1 MTPKSKEIFDMTP
14 DSSLLEDIGKGA
26 YTTPEALAELAAN
39 SFDAEIQG
47 LPMTIQIDVKPD
59 EIVFLD
65 NGRGMSKEI
74 LKAAMKLAVKMDA
87 IRASAGPRKGMFGLG
102 MKTACASLG
111 LIYTVST
118 KDLDSGEISQVKIDL
133 ISWRKNSGKE
143 NFRWTQEVVSLEK
156 GDVPELDAIKS
167 GTLITITSLKD
178 RSPSIGAIA
187 DRLAHVYKPALLS
200 GSSII
205 LNGVPIPVLDFQVV
219 DGTKVPL
226 DHVLELS
233 NGSKVE
239 LNGWAGLD
247 SQTHNDGLYGINI
260 YRAGQLISAWNKEWF
275 RAHLMTS
282 RVVGELYFEDLGTNF
297 LKNKLE
303 YGTEEWKVIS
313 AYMKEWLKPIVSGS
327 QELNRG
333 RNDALKQQRVVQG
346 LQVAMGVATSLSES
360 NPDLTSNESGTEIE
374 NPSTSRSAS
383 GIEWRDRTL
392 RFGNEEITLASQFAH
407 LGNDDPLPW
416 DYIFAPDVQE
426 LQTVINM
433 DSPLYDSLKD
443 GEFYATLAMADTV
456 VDYLV
461 QSKGYPY
468 EKVKKLRDKWLEQ
481 TILAVEKKSFRKEAK
496 E

>member
-1 MTPKSKEIFDMTP
+1 MTPKSKETFDMTP

-47 LPMTIQIDVKPD
+47 LPMTIQIEVKPE
-59 EIVFLD
+59 EILFLD

-74 LKAAMKLAVKMDA
+74 LKAAMKLAVKMDV
-87 IRASAGPRKGMFGLG
+87 IRASTGPRKGMFGLG

-111 LIYTVST
+111 LVYTVST
-118 KDLDSGEISQVKIDL
+118 KDLESGEISQVNIDL

-143 NFRWTQEVVSLEK
+143 NFRWTQEVVSLES
-156 GDVPELDAIKS
+156 GDVPELDSIKS
-167 GTLITITSLKD
+167 GTLIRITSLKD
-178 RSPSIGAIA
+178 KSPSIGAIA
-187 DRLAHVYKPALLS
+187 DRLAHVYKPALLG

-205 LNGVPIPVLDFQVV
+205 LNGSPIPVLDFQVV
-219 DGTKVPL
+219 DGTKMSL

-233 NGSKVE
+233 NGSKIE
-239 LNGWAGLD
+239 LQGWAGLD

-313 AYMKEWLKPIVSGS
+313 AYMKEKLKPIVSGS

-346 LQVAMGVATSLSES
+346 LQVAMGVANSLGDDDTSLSPSDNEVE
-360 NPDLTSNESGTEIE
+360 NTSS
-374 NPSTSRSAS
+374 SRSSS

-416 DYIFAPDVQE
+416 DYIFDSEVQE

-481 TILAVEKKSFRKEAK
+481 TILTVEKKSFRKEAK

>member
-1 MTPKSKEIFDMTP
+1 MTPRSKEIFDMTP

-47 LPMTIQIDVKPD
+47 LPMTIQIEVKSD
-59 EIVFLD
+59 EILFLD
-65 NGRGMSKEI
+65 NGKGMSKEI

-87 IRASAGPRKGMFGLG
+87 IKASAGPRKGMFGLG

-111 LIYTVST
+111 LVYTVST

-143 NFRWTQEVVSLEK
+143 NFRWTQEVVSLDK
-156 GDVPELDAIKS
+156 GDVPELDSIKS

-205 LNGVPIPVLDFQVV
+205 LNGSPIPVLDFQVV
-219 DGTKVPL
+219 EGTKVPL
-226 DHVLELS
+226 GHVLELS
-233 NGSKVE
+233 NGSKIE

-346 LQVAMGVATSLSES
+346 LQVAMGVANSLGDENIESSTGDVSVDNQTS
-360 NPDLTSNESGTEIE
+360 G
-374 NPSTSRSAS
+374 RSSS

-416 DYIFAPDVQE
+416 DYIFDPEVQE

-481 TILAVEKKSFRKEAK
+481 TILAVEKKSFKKEAK

>member
-47 LPMTIQIDVKPD
+47 LPMTIQIEVKSD
-59 EIVFLD
+59 EILFLD
-65 NGRGMSKEI
+65 NGAGMSKEI

-87 IRASAGPRKGMFGLG
+87 IRASTGPRKGMFGLG

-111 LIYTVST
+111 LVYTVST

-143 NFRWTQEVVSLEK
+143 NFRWTQEVVSLDK
-156 GDVPELDAIKS
+156 GDVPELDSIKS

-205 LNGVPIPVLDFQVV
+205 LNGSPIPVLDFQVV
-219 DGTKVPL
+219 EGTKVPL
-226 DHVLELS
+226 SHVLELS
-233 NGSKVE
+233 SGSKIE

-303 YGTEEWKVIS
+303 YGTEEWRAIS
-313 AYMKEWLKPIVSGS
+313 VYMKEWLKPIVSGS

-346 LQVAMGVATSLSES
+346 LQVAMGVANSLGDENIDSSTGEVSVDNQTSGRS
-360 NPDLTSNESGTEIE
+360 SG
-374 NPSTSRSAS
+374 

-416 DYIFAPDVQE
+416 DYIFDQDVQE

-481 TILAVEKKSFRKEAK
+481 TILAVEKKSFKKEAK

>member
-1 MTPKSKEIFDMTP
+1 MTPKSKEPFDMTP

-47 LPMTIQIDVKPD
+47 LPMTIQIEVKSD
-59 EIVFLD
+59 EILFLD
-65 NGRGMSKEI
+65 NGRGMSKEV
-74 LKAAMKLAVKMDA
+74 LKAAMKLAVKMQA
-87 IRASAGPRKGMFGLG
+87 IKPSVGPRKGMFGLG

-111 LIYTVST
+111 LVYTVST
-118 KDLDSGEISQVKIDL
+118 KDLDSGEINQVKIDL

-143 NFRWTQEVVSLEK
+143 NFRWTQEIVSLEK
-156 GDVPELDAIKS
+156 GDVPELDSIKS

-187 DRLAHVYKPALLS
+187 DRLAHVYKPSLLI

-205 LNGVPIPVLDFQVV
+205 LNGSPIPVLDFRVLE
-219 DGTKVPL
+219 GTKIPL
-226 DHVLELS
+226 DHVLEFS
-233 NGSKVE
+233 GGSKIE
-239 LNGWAGLD
+239 LKGWAGLD

-275 RAHLMTS
+275 SAHLMTS
-282 RVVGELYFEDLGTNF
+282 RVVGELYFDDIGTNF

-303 YGTEEWKVIS
+303 YGSEEWKAIS
-313 AYMKEWLKPIVSGS
+313 THMKEWLKPIVSGS
-327 QELNRG
+327 RELNRG
-333 RNDALKQQRVVQG
+333 KNDYLKQQRVVQQ
-346 LQVAMGVATSLSES
+346 LQMTMGVAKSLGDD
-360 NPDLTSNESGTEIE
+360 NPDLSSDESDID
-374 NPSTSRSAS
+374 NLSSSRSTG
-383 GIEWRDRTL
+383 GIEWQDRTL
-392 RFGNEEITLASQFAH
+392 RFGNEGITLAFQFAN

-416 DYIFAPDVQE
+416 DYIFDPEVQE

-433 DSPLYDSLKD
+433 DSPLYYSLKD
-443 GEFYATLAMADTV
+443 GELYATLAMADTV
-456 VDYLV
+456 VDYLI

-468 EKVKKLRDKWLEQ
+468 EKVKRLRDKWLEQ
-481 TILAVEKKSFRKEAK
+481 TILAVGKKSFKKESK

>member
-1 MTPKSKEIFDMTP
+1 MTPKSKETFDMTP

-47 LPMTIQIDVKPD
+47 LPMTIQIEVKPE
-59 EIVFLD
+59 EILFLD

-87 IRASAGPRKGMFGLG
+87 IRASTGPRKGMFGLG

-111 LIYTVST
+111 LVYNVST
-118 KDLDSGEISQVKIDL
+118 KDSETSEISQVNIDL

-143 NFRWTQEVVSLEK
+143 NFRWTQEVVSLET
-156 GDVPELDAIKS
+156 GDVPELDSIKS
-167 GTLITITSLKD
+167 GTLIRITSLKD
-178 RSPSIGAIA
+178 KSPSIGAIA
-187 DRLAHVYKPALLS
+187 DRLAHVYKPSLLS

-205 LNGVPIPVLDFQVV
+205 LNGSPIPVLDFQLVE
-219 DGTKVPL
+219 GTRISL
-226 DHVLELS
+226 DHVLSLS
-233 NGSKVE
+233 NGSKIE
-239 LNGWAGLD
+239 LSGWAGLD

-346 LQVAMGVATSLSES
+346 LQVAMGVANSLGDGNTDFSPGDSDIDSTIS
-360 NPDLTSNESGTEIE
+360 NRGS
-374 NPSTSRSAS
+374 S

-416 DYIFAPDVQE
+416 DYIFDAEVQE

-481 TILAVEKKSFRKEAK
+481 TILAVEKKSFKKEAK
-496 E
+496 S

>member
-47 LPMTIQIDVKPD
+47 LPMTIQIEVTPE
-59 EIVFLD
+59 EILFLD

-74 LKAAMKLAVKMDA
+74 LKAAMKLAVKMDS
-87 IRASAGPRKGMFGLG
+87 IRASTGPRKGMFGLG

-111 LIYTVST
+111 LVYNVTT
-118 KDLDSGEISQVKIDL
+118 KDLESGEISQVNIDL

-143 NFRWTQEVVSLEK
+143 NFRWTQEVISLES
-156 GDVPELDAIKS
+156 GDVPELDSIKS
-167 GTLITITSLKD
+167 GTLIRITSLKD
-178 RSPSIGAIA
+178 NSPSIGAIA
-187 DRLAHVYKPALLS
+187 DRLAHVYKPALMS

-205 LNGVPIPVLDFQVV
+205 LNGSPIPVLDFQVV
-219 DGTKVPL
+219 EGTKMSL

-233 NGSKVE
+233 NGSRIE
-239 LNGWAGLD
+239 LRGWAGLD

-260 YRAGQLISAWNKEWF
+260 YRAEQLISAWNKEWF

-282 RVVGELYFEDLGTNF
+282 RVVGELYFKDLGTNF

-346 LQVAMGVATSLSES
+346 LQVAMGVANSLGDDNSDLSS
-360 NPDLTSNESGTEIE
+360 NVNDVENSSSNRGS
-374 NPSTSRSAS
+374 S
-383 GIEWRDRTL
+383 GIEWRERTL

-481 TILAVEKKSFRKEAK
+481 TILAVEKKSFKKEVKA
-496 E
+496 

>member
-1 MTPKSKEIFDMTP
+1 M
-14 DSSLLEDIGKGA
+14 SL
-26 YTTPEALAELAAN
+26 N
-39 SFDAEIQG
+39 
-47 LPMTIQIDVKPD
+47 
-59 EIVFLD
+59 
-65 NGRGMSKEI
+65 
-74 LKAAMKLAVKMDA
+74 
-87 IRASAGPRKGMFGLG
+87 
-102 MKTACASLG
+102 
-111 LIYTVST
+111 
-118 KDLDSGEISQVKIDL
+118 
-133 ISWRKNSGKE
+133 
-143 NFRWTQEVVSLEK
+143 
-156 GDVPELDAIKS
+156 
-167 GTLITITSLKD
+167 
-178 RSPSIGAIA
+178 
-187 DRLAHVYKPALLS
+187 
-200 GSSII
+200 
-205 LNGVPIPVLDFQVV
+205 
-219 DGTKVPL
+219 
-226 DHVLELS
+226 HVLELS
-233 NGSKVE
+233 NGSKIE
-239 LNGWAGLD
+239 LQGWAGLD

-346 LQVAMGVATSLSES
+346 LQVAMGVANSLGDDDISLSPSDNEVE
-360 NPDLTSNESGTEIE
+360 NTSS
-374 NPSTSRSAS
+374 SRSSS

-416 DYIFAPDVQE
+416 DYIFDSEVQE

-481 TILAVEKKSFRKEAK
+481 TILTVEKKSFRKEAK

>member
-1 MTPKSKEIFDMTP
+1 MTPKSKETFDMTP

-47 LPMTIQIDVKPD
+47 LPMTIQIEVKPE
-59 EIVFLD
+59 EILFLD

-87 IRASAGPRKGMFGLG
+87 IRASTGPRKGMFGLG

-111 LIYTVST
+111 LVYTVFT
-118 KDLDSGEISQVKIDL
+118 KDVETHEISQVNIDL

-143 NFRWTQEVVSLEK
+143 NFRWTQEVVSLET
-156 GDVPELDAIKS
+156 GDVPELDSIKS
-167 GTLITITSLKD
+167 GTLIRITNLKD
-178 RSPSIGAIA
+178 KSPSIGAIA

-205 LNGVPIPVLDFQVV
+205 LNGSPIPVLDFQLVE
-219 DGTKVPL
+219 GTKMSL
-226 DHVLELS
+226 DYELELS
-233 NGSKVE
+233 NGSKIK
-239 LNGWAGLD
+239 LSGWAGLD

-303 YGTEEWKVIS
+303 YGTEEWKVIT

-346 LQVAMGVATSLSES
+346 LQVAMGVANSLGDGDTELSPGEGDVES
-360 NPDLTSNESGTEIE
+360 ALSNRGS
-374 NPSTSRSAS
+374 S

-416 DYIFAPDVQE
+416 DYIFDSDVQE

-481 TILAVEKKSFRKEAK
+481 TILAVEKKSFRKESKA
-496 E
+496 

>member
-1 MTPKSKEIFDMTP
+1 
-14 DSSLLEDIGKGA
+14 
-26 YTTPEALAELAAN
+26 
-39 SFDAEIQG
+39 
-47 LPMTIQIDVKPD
+47 
-59 EIVFLD
+59 
-65 NGRGMSKEI
+65 
-74 LKAAMKLAVKMDA
+74 
-87 IRASAGPRKGMFGLG
+87 
-102 MKTACASLG
+102 
-111 LIYTVST
+111 
-118 KDLDSGEISQVKIDL
+118 
-133 ISWRKNSGKE
+133 
-143 NFRWTQEVVSLEK
+143 
-156 GDVPELDAIKS
+156 
-167 GTLITITSLKD
+167 
-178 RSPSIGAIA
+178 
-187 DRLAHVYKPALLS
+187 
-200 GSSII
+200 
-205 LNGVPIPVLDFQVV
+205 
-219 DGTKVPL
+219 
-226 DHVLELS
+226 
-233 NGSKVE
+233 
-239 LNGWAGLD
+239 
-247 SQTHNDGLYGINI
+247 
-260 YRAGQLISAWNKEWF
+260 
-275 RAHLMTS
+275 MTS

-313 AYMKEWLKPIVSGS
+313 AYMKEKLKPIVSGS

-346 LQVAMGVATSLSES
+346 LQVAMGVANSLGDDDISLSPSDNEVE
-360 NPDLTSNESGTEIE
+360 NTSS
-374 NPSTSRSAS
+374 SRSSS

-416 DYIFAPDVQE
+416 DYIFDSEVQE

-481 TILAVEKKSFRKEAK
+481 TILTVEKKSFRKEAK